1 MSKQSLLQSVGLK
14 KSTTMDSKATAPEDK
29 KKTLSKTANA
39 ANATKPKAKAKAKAK
54 AEASSSSAGKKR
66 GKFSSA
72 LGKNKLSIC
81 KCQPLLSFLAIK
93 FSTIFFFF
101 LSPLLT
107 QQSSYHS

>member
-1 MSKQSLLQSVGLK
+1 MSRQSLLQSAGLK

-39 ANATKPKAKAKAKAK
+39 ANATKPKAKAKAE

-81 KCQPLLSFLAIK
+81 KCQLLLSFLAIK
-93 FSTIFFFF
+93 FSTIFFFFF